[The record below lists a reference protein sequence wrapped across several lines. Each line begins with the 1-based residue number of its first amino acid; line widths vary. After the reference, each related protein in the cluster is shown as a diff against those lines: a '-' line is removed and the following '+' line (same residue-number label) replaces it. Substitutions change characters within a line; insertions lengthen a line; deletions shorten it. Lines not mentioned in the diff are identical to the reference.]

1 MTTRLSLAD
10 AAVVMGLPNDEPFS
24 RPRDL
29 DSVVQIEGRIK
40 AHRWRKPSR
49 YAMRRLRKAV
59 DPYGEPLTLK
69 RIFDVLDGPFG
80 DRVGVMV
87 LAISDAADGKRTML
101 ATVEALRLTGLHDGL
116 IDVLE
121 ARAIAADADVIAINA
136 THAATRLAAIDRGY
150 DVQDRTEFAKALLH
164 QVGNHV
170 GHAIDLDT
178 RYAFDAPS
186 ALGMWAEGCDWITH
200 QLNTLLPLVSDG
212 RVGSIQFSQQTSSID
227 LYDNPQSVG
236 ATLKAV
242 ARLSPQDLREVRIS
256 GNTRGPALPLVFE
269 GGVDSP
275 WNHLAACVPSVYART
290 LSIDL
295 REQSA
300 VRNYVKR

>member
-59 DPYGEPLTLK
+59 DPYGKPLTLK

-200 QLNTLLPLVSDG
+200 QLNTLLPLVSDARMLGERLLSQRRRHHLLFG
-212 RVGSIQFSQQTSSID
+212 RSLERQIELTIYELLELENRLRSIPRAF
-227 LYDNPQSVG
+227 V
-236 ATLKAV
+236 TLEDVV
-242 ARLSPQDLREVRIS
+242 AGR
-256 GNTRGPALPLVFE
+256 FE
-269 GGVDSP
+269 
-275 WNHLAACVPSVYART
+275 
-290 LSIDL
+290 
-295 REQSA
+295 
-300 VRNYVKR
+300 